1 MVRQRRGR
9 AGAGDTPAAPAPELE
24 HHQPDAATVNNSS
37 STSGAGEPEKDVA
50 MPGTEE
56 LRVGGPRPSWSGRTQ
71 WIMLAVASGA
81 CAAFNGVFAKLTTTG
96 LTSSIA
102 SSVASALGLSSA
114 ENVVEVVVRGIFFAL
129 NLTFNGVMWTLF
141 TAALAKGTSTTQV
154 SIINTSTNF
163 VLTALL
169 GLAIFSEALPPLWWA
184 GAAMLVA
191 GNVIVGR
198 KDESK
203 AQDHQH
209 PGIDG
214 DGDVDV
220 DASAVPAAGA
230 RGGGGAVAG
239 TGGGRVCQGACGRG
253 YHRPGRSFE

>member
-1 MVRQRRGR
+1 
-9 AGAGDTPAAPAPELE
+9 
-24 HHQPDAATVNNSS
+24 
-37 STSGAGEPEKDVA
+37 
-50 MPGTEE
+50 
-56 LRVGGPRPSWSGRTQ
+56 
-71 WIMLAVASGA
+71 
-81 CAAFNGVFAKLTTTG
+81 
-96 LTSSIA
+96 
-102 SSVASALGLSSA
+102 
-114 ENVVEVVVRGIFFAL
+114 
-129 NLTFNGVMWTLF
+129 MWTLF

-220 DASAVPAAGA
+220 DASAVPAAGLA
-230 RGGGGAVAG
+230 EAEGLLRGQEEGVSAKEPVDEDIIDLGDLSSEVD
-239 TGGGRVCQGACGRG
+239 RR
-253 YHRPGRSFE
+253 